1 MITISLYF
9 MSFLLAVWSYF
20 SGDMSLLLMGLIFA
34 LAAIGQEHYDQ
45 WK

>member
-1 MITISLYF
+1 MITTSLYAA
-9 MSFLLAVWSYF
+9 SFVLATYSLF
-20 SGDMSLLLMGLIFA
+20 SGDMSVFMAGLLFA

>member
-1 MITISLYF
+1 MITVSLYLA
-9 MSFLLAVWSYF
+9 SFVLATYSLF
-20 SGDMSLLLMGLIFA
+20 SGDMSLLITGLLFA